1 MGKMIYTDVLCFLSS
16 SSSSFFFFFLAVVC
30 SSSVPRPR
38 SEPGLQWWK
47 IWILTTRPPGN
58 SQLCFDNKQTCTKCY
73 DGVADVLHKMLSCK
87 ASLKDRLSRSME
99 AWSLLVFEEGAFQGS
114 GLCDRTISFKNSKE
128 AIWWS
133 WVGRWRMP
141 DSLQNELCAIV
152 RTSNI

>member
-1 MGKMIYTDVLCFLSS
+1 MYQLLWWGGWCFCAL
-16 SSSSFFFFFLAVVC
+16 LYYI
-30 SSSVPRPR
+30 R
-38 SEPGLQWWK
+38 W
-47 IWILTTRPPGN
+47 
-58 SQLCFDNKQTCTKCY
+58 
-73 DGVADVLHKMLSCK
+73 SCK
-87 ASLKDRLSRSME
+87 ASLKDLLSRSVE

-152 RTSNI
+152 RTSNILNIEQSWNNFTGKIHTPTASWMAIRFFSHWALTMGTPFVLFLFM